1 MDVNIKVPAL
11 EKLLDYAAS
20 GIGSVAGPMLAPW
33 KAGRDARAQLVAA
46 QGEVQAQKILAEG
59 RAVTMQIIAA
69 AQADARSALVSP
81 EAILQGEVTISD
93 LVNQRIQFQEEK
105 RQANIGSVVR
115 NAALEL
121 GDGEVQGH
129 EVDHDWT
136 ARFFNDVQDVSSE
149 EMQKLWGKVLA
160 GEVERPG
167 STSIKTLGVLKNLDK
182 AVATLFGK
190 LCSTCVSIRPDGINF
205 IDARVP
211 SLGGDA
217 AKNALE
223 RYGLKFGNLNVLN
236 EHGLIISDY
245 NSWYGIQASIGIA
258 SGGVTPVL
266 VRIPFH
272 FQGKYWVLIT
282 TTQRD
287 LGKELRLSGVAL
299 TRTGQQLSRIVDL
312 EAVDQYAQDLRDYFE
327 KNSLKM
333 TEAPSWEPQ
342 LISLTST

>member
-33 KAGRDARAQLVAA
+33 KAGRAARAKLVAV
-46 QGEVQAQKILAEG
+46 QGEADAQKILAEG

-81 EAILQGEVTISD
+81 NAVLQGEVTISD

-105 RQANIGSVVR
+105 RQANIGAVVR
-115 NAALEL
+115 NAAEEL
-121 GDGEVQGH
+121 GGGEVQEY

-136 ARFFNDVQDVSSE
+136 ARFFNDVQDISSE

-167 STSIKTLGVLKNLDK
+167 NTSIKTLAILKNLDR

-190 LCSTCVSIRPDGINF
+190 LCSICVSIRPDGNSF
-205 IDARVP
+205 MDARVP
-211 SLGGDA
+211 SFSGNA
-217 AKNALE
+217 ANNALKD
-223 RYGLKFGNLNVLN
+223 YDLHFGNLNVLN

-245 NSWYGIQASIGIA
+245 NSWYDIRVAIGIA
-258 SGGVTPVL
+258 VGGVRPSL
-266 VRIPFH
+266 LRIPFY
-272 FQGKYWVLIT
+272 FQGKYWVLVPT
-282 TTQRD
+282 TRHD
-287 LGKELRLSGVAL
+287 AGKEFRLSGVAL
-299 TRTGQQLSRIVDL
+299 TKSGQKLSRVVGL
-312 EAVDQYAQDLRDYFE
+312 EPADQYAQALRDYFE

-333 TEAPSWEPQ
+333 TEVASWEHQ
-342 LISLTST
+342 LIPRP